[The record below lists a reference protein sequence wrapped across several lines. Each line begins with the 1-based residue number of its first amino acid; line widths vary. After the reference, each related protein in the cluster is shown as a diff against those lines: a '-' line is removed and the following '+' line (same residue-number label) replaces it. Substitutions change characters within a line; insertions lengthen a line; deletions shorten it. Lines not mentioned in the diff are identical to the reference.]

1 MTGPGAASP
10 GQVVDGLRA
19 LVTGGASGLG
29 LGTARLL
36 AARGAA
42 VVVLDRDAA
51 PAGSLPEGVGSVI
64 ADFAD
69 DTAVRAAVEEAADR
83 LGGLDIVVNNAG
95 MGAVGTV
102 EDGSDEEWLRV
113 YDVNVLGAVRV
124 SRAALPHLRRSQAAS
139 VVMTCS
145 VAAVV
150 GLPQRALY
158 SATKGAL
165 VALTLAMAA
174 DHLADGIRVNA
185 VTPGTADTPWV
196 QRLLDGAADPV
207 AERRALEARQPIGRL
222 VSVDEVAEAIAYLAS
237 PLSSSTTATVLAVDG
252 GMASLRLRA
261 PGS

>member
-1 MTGPGAASP
+1 MTFT
-10 GQVVDGLRA
+10 GLRA

-29 LGTARLL
+29 LGAARLL
-36 AARGAA
+36 AARGAG
-42 VVVLDRDAA
+42 VVVLDLQA
-51 PAGSLPEGVGSVI
+51 PPDGSITDGIASVV
-64 ADFAD
+64 ADVAD
-69 DTAVRAAVEEAADR
+69 DDAVRAAIDEAAAR

-102 EDGSDEEWLRV
+102 EDNSDDEWRRV

-124 SRAALPHLRRSQAAS
+124 SRAAMPYLRRSEHACI
-139 VVMTCS
+139 VMTCS

-165 VALTLAMAA
+165 MALTVAMAA
-174 DHLADGIRVNA
+174 DHVGDGIRVNA
-185 VTPGTADTPWV
+185 VNPGTADTPWV
-196 QRLLDGAADPV
+196 ERLLDGAADPV

-237 PLSSSTTATVLAVDG
+237 PLSGSTTATVLAVDG
-252 GMASLRLRA
+252 GMTNLRLRA
-261 PGS
+261 PGT